1 MNGKKLAGR
10 RASRQAA
17 HTPTSKETKVKIR
30 WDTGGYK
37 RPGSFKKD
45 YPHGRKRT
53 HK

>member
-17 HTPTSKETKVKIR
+17 HTMTSKESKVRSR
-30 WDTGGYK
+30 WSTGGYTS
-37 RPGSFKKD
+37 PGSFKKD
-45 YPHGRKRT
+45 YPHGRKKS